1 MITSQKLMDPEFP
14 HGPDNKVP
22 NTFALG
28 YLINTRC
35 KETYIEGYTK
45 NLLEFYSFKY
55 KKFNQISELTE
66 EALFEK
72 ALSRGY
78 NKLLVI
84 KQGNILQD
92 FIETF
97 RDEYYEKWSN
107 VTLAG
112 HILDRGDQYWQLH
125 PQLFYIDLD
134 WWVVAGKPSFGVRD
148 VDNSELYKAVAP
160 IRSTET
166 LVEGEWYNPISVTSG
181 IETKTYLGRW
191 EGNEL
196 LQKLFSD
203 PNTVIK
209 PWPQYMRKQKEY
221 LYPEMPD
228 FYEQNHCISELFQ
241 ETSGWYVANNEP
253 INKIDQVK
261 NLKVLVTHCAGMSPW
276 ISAYINGLKPG
287 GTIMMIDICGVGLA
301 MQHQAFMEW
310 DGVDWNSHIQKVIDS
325 NPVMNW
331 KMFRGQKHLERQSN
345 QAKSIE
351 GFTEWWQS
359 DNRRHLNV
367 EHHKMDYLSY
377 RKILRMIKTKI
388 SSIDEQEMLM
398 IDLSNAFNYE
408 YTSLI
413 ADLSSRIKIE
423 KEYIKF
429 LDSKN
434 VYCKTIDLEKTYKTT
449 SMYKLFPWSK
459 E

>member
-1 MITSQKLMDPEFP
+1 MMNIQDEMDPKFP

-22 NTFALG
+22 KTFALG

-55 KKFNQISELTE
+55 KKFNQISDTNEVD
-66 EALFEK
+66 LFNK
-72 ALSRGY
+72 ALQHGY
-78 NKLLVI
+78 TKLLVI
-84 KQGNILQD
+84 KQGNVLKD

-97 RDEYYEKWSN
+97 RDEYNEKWN
-107 VTLAG
+107 DVTLAG
-112 HILDRGDQYWQLH
+112 HILDRQDQYWQLH

-134 WWVVAGKPSFGVRD
+134 WWVLADKPDFGFRD
-148 VDNSELYKAVAP
+148 IDNKDSYTATAP
-160 IRSTET
+160 IRSIET
-166 LVEGEWYNPISVTSG
+166 LQENEYYNPVSVSHGTE
-181 IETKTYLGRW
+181 IKTYCGKW

-203 PNTVIK
+203 PTVVIK
-209 PWPQYMRKQKEY
+209 PWPQYMREKKEY

-241 ETSGWYVANNEP
+241 ETTGWYVANNEP
-253 INKIDQVK
+253 INKVDQVK

-287 GTIMMIDICGVGLA
+287 GTIMMMDICGVGLA

-310 DGVDWNSHIQKVIDS
+310 DGVDWNSYIQDVISS

-331 KMFRGQKHLERQSN
+331 KMFRGQRHLERQSN

-359 DNRRHLNV
+359 DHRRQINV
-367 EHHKMDYLSY
+367 EHHKIDYLNY
-377 RKILRMIKTKI
+377 RKILRMIKAKL
-388 SSIDEQEMLM
+388 SDMHKDEMLM

-413 ADLSSRIKIE
+413 ADLQSRIKIE

-429 LDSKN
+429 FDN
-434 VYCKTIDLEKTYKTT
+434 ENIYCKTIDLEKTYKTT